1 MQMFS
6 YAATMPIYA
15 LVHIFTSSAA
25 TKSREA
31 IRPRFLA
38 PLDLKVII
46 PAFGIGY
53 FLLSFLFTYPF
64 SSGVVRQWCGAIWQ
78 GFPQYVVL
86 VQVLLV
92 KLFSSSSPPAQ
103 PTGTRSPRDD
113 YQALSGVYSFAF
125 NVAATTQLFTFAAL
139 GGVKFFP
146 SLFPRWAT
154 ETLTFNNV
162 FNPGPFYVSQ
172 PMTSM
177 SSAMQTFFLYD
188 QYAGSAAALIWGSYL
203 YLGSM
208 KREVAWRDFAW
219 LGWDISGWF
228 IVAGAGGALVRLLQ
242 RRDAALLL
250 DAEAVEGKKTL

>member
-1 MQMFS
+1 
-6 YAATMPIYA
+6 MPIYA

-25 TKSREA
+25 TTNREA
-31 IRPRFLA
+31 IRPRYFAL
-38 PLDLKVII
+38 LNLKVII

-53 FLLSFLFTYPF
+53 FLLSFLFAYPF
-64 SSGVVRQWCGAIWQ
+64 SSSVVRQWCGAIWQ

-92 KLFSSSSPPAQ
+92 KLFSSSSPPAR

-113 YQALSGVYSFAF
+113 YQALSKVYSFAF
-125 NVAATTQLFTFAAL
+125 NIAAATQLFTFAVL

-146 SLFPRWAT
+146 SLFPQWAIA
-154 ETLTFNNV
+154 TLTFNNV
-162 FNPGPFYVSQ
+162 FNPGPFYGSQ
-172 PMTSM
+172 PMHSM
-177 SSAMQTFFLYD
+177 ALAMQTFFLYD

-203 YLGSM
+203 YLVSR
-208 KREVAWRDFAW
+208 KNEVAWRDRAW
-219 LGWDISGWF
+219 LGWDISRWF